1 MLIDRDSSFLRE
13 EVKDGELDANNAVVI
28 KI

>member
-1 MLIDRDSSFLRE
+1 MLIDRDSGFLRE
-13 EVKDGELDANNAVVI
+13 EVKDGELDASNAVVI